1 MEPLPDPTFRLPL
14 AFEYGATALWAFS
27 GALVAARRRY
37 DIAGLMLIAL
47 VSATGGGLLRD
58 GLFINSGPPL
68 LLRSPAYVS
77 IAVAV
82 AGAVWVFGHLVERI
96 PRLGP
101 TILLIDA
108 VGIGAFGLVGMQIS
122 LRAGLSLPA
131 AVFVGVVNA
140 VGGEVLREVLMRQEP
155 TILQP
160 GIPSALAALAGC
172 LLFLALVTWTALGG
186 GAAGIVAIAAVL
198 LIRAVALRFGLRT
211 HPARGFRTERTG
223 ERG

>member
-1 MEPLPDPTFRLPL
+1 MEPPPLPDPTFRLPL

-37 DIAGLMLIAL
+37 DIAGLTLIAL

-58 GLFINSGPPL
+58 GIFINDGPPA
-68 LLRSPAYVS
+68 LLRSPAAVS

-82 AGAVWVFGHLVERI
+82 ALGVWAVGHRVDRI
-96 PRLGP
+96 PRLAT

-108 VGIGAFGLVGMQIS
+108 VGLGAFGLVGLQIA
-122 LRAGLSLPA
+122 LGAGLSTPA

-160 GIPSALAALAGC
+160 GIPSALAALSGC
-172 LLFLALVTWTALGG
+172 LIFLSLVAGVGAGG
-186 GAAGIVAIAAVL
+186 GLAGIVAVAAVF

-211 HPARGFRTERTG
+211 HPARGFRG
-223 ERG
+223 